1 MSFEL
6 IQLPYAPDA
15 LEPVLSAETIGLH
28 HGKHLQTYVNNLNR
42 LLPDSGFEDLEL
54 EDIVET
60 STGAIFNNAGQILN
74 HNLYFLQLKSPAENN
89 LPVGKLAEAIDAQFG
104 SFEAFKEQFTGNAA
118 ALFGS
123 GWCWLACDTDGKLS
137 IIKESNAGNPVTK
150 KLKPLLTI
158 DVWEHA
164 YYVDYRNRR
173 PEYIAAFW
181 KIIDWNVIE
190 ERFLH

>member
-104 SFEAFKEQFTGNAA
+104 SFEAFKEQFTGNAS

-123 GWCWLACDTDGKLS
+123 GWCWLASDKDGKLS

-173 PEYIAAFW
+173 PEYISAFW